1 MWLSKPAPLPQM
13 YQPSP
18 DIGDATTIAVLSPE
32 NATASNA
39 LLRMNPASR
48 TELLALVE
56 RARNGDVAAQS
67 ELVHRYSRRISAF
80 VRPIL
85 SQPSAVE
92 DIVQGVFIRMFR
104 RLRLLRDPRTFESW
118 LFTLARNASLD
129 YLRRARCRPKLIWD
143 EDCIATTPDLDSTAV
158 TREITEALE
167 LALLRLRPKDRKI
180 VTLVVQGHSY
190 SEIAE
195 SEGLSVGAVK
205 LRLNRVRPFLRK
217 AVGEAVGLPAREPEI
232 ASGRSRCAAAA

>member
-1 MWLSKPAPLPQM
+1 M

-18 DIGDATTIAVLSPE
+18 DIGDATPVVVPSPE
-32 NATASNA
+32 NVNASST
-39 LLRMNPASR
+39 LLRINPATR

-56 RARNGDVAAQS
+56 RARHGDVAAQS

-80 VRPIL
+80 VRPIIA
-85 SQPSAVE
+85 QPSAVE

-143 EDCIATTPDLDSTAV
+143 EDRIAMTPDLDSTAV

-167 LALLRLRPKDRKI
+167 LALNRLRPKDRKI
-180 VTLVVQGHSY
+180 VTMVVQGHSY

-195 SEGLSVGAVK
+195 SEGLSIGAVK
-205 LRLNRVRPFLRK
+205 LRLNRVRPYLRK
-217 AVGEAVGLPAREPEI
+217 TVGDAVGLPGREPE
-232 ASGRSRCAAAA
+232 SPPDRSHCAVAA